1 MNTTYDYTF
10 RLNALTKTMDQT
22 LHRWSKVEPSL
33 AQISNAVKGWQQDVE
48 NIRFNSTYDIQTTK
62 NAQLALEEAWH
73 HRDNRHLALKAAND
87 AHTELKSAIKS
98 VEALKDDFIPAYQKK
113 TLGYALK
120 TEAKVEPNALAIK
133 SWIAKANEQL
143 REIELVPQNN
153 RQYIAYNQNLE
164 GHIYNNTA
172 ARVKSWLSQNVTNI
186 FDSITPDSQAAIKAI
201 DELVTNI
208 ESIASKEYLNRQ
220 EKEQIFI
227 NVGKAYKMLDRIK
240 LAPRT
245 PAVKAD
251 LLVDI
256 DRARHSLD
264 NIMPMLDSGKYE
276 ERDLYNEVMR
286 SINEVRSLGNSLPYK
301 ALPPDTMKNVQKADA
316 ALSMIVTQKRA
327 DIRIKALYAAAANI
341 DLIAADVAEASTKDN
356 QLVIREVAAKSFS

>member
-10 RLNALTKTMDQT
+10 RLNALQKTMDQT

-48 NIRFNSTYDIQTTK
+48 NIRFNTDYDIQSTK

-87 AHTELKSAIKS
+87 AHQELKASIKS
-98 VEALKDDFIPAYQKK
+98 VESLKDEFIPAYQKK
-113 TLGYALK
+113 TLGYALR
-120 TEAKVEPNALAIK
+120 TEVKAEPNAVAIK
-133 SWIAKANEQL
+133 SWIANANAQL
-143 REIELVPQNN
+143 KEIELVPQNN
-153 RQYIAYNQNLE
+153 RQYIAYNPNLE
-164 GHIYNNTA
+164 GHIYGNTA
-172 ARVKSWLSQNVTNI
+172 ARVKSWLSQNVANI
-186 FDSITPDSQAAIKAI
+186 FESITPDSQAAIKAI
-201 DELVTNI
+201 DELVDDI
-208 ESIASKEYLNRQ
+208 ESISSNEYLTRQ

-251 LLVDI
+251 LLLDI

-264 NIMPMLDSGKYE
+264 GIKPMLDSGKYE
-276 ERDLYNEVMR
+276 ERDLFNEVTN
-286 SINEVRSLGNSLPYK
+286 SINEVRRLGNSLPYK
-301 ALPPDTMKNVQKADA
+301 ALPADTMNNIQKADQ
-316 ALSMIVTQKRA
+316 ALSLIITQKRA
-327 DIRIKALYAAAANI
+327 DIRVKALFAAAANL
-341 DLIAADVAEASTKDN
+341 DVIAQDVAEASTKDN
-356 QLVIREVAAKSFS
+356 HLVINEVAAKGFS